1 MSTEHKQTEEQIAIG
16 DAAATGDNVLVE
28 AGAGC
33 GKTTKLKQI
42 AKRYAKEVKSHR
54 LGYIAYNR
62 SIADEAKASFPRN
75 TTSNTSH
82 AFAMRGVDRSKLDLP
97 FTNRKGAAYALNIR
111 EGVKWGDGP
120 ESVFYSPDKLAGLA
134 QQAVGQFCQSADREI
149 GPQHV
154 RFIPGAE
161 EYMDELRTIV
171 VPYARKLWE
180 RLILPTDKLRF
191 ASAASP
197 FDIWLKTWSLSDP
210 KLPFDTVLFDE
221 AQDANPVTEHVVKIQ
236 DAQIIMVGDSAQQ
249 IYAWRGAEDAMG
261 RFAAAHRLTLS
272 QSFRFGP
279 AVAEEANKWLELIA
293 APLRL
298 KGYEPIKSELG
309 PVDEP
314 KAILSRTNAGVIS
327 AALSITEETN
337 GHTFGVVGGTKPI
350 KMLAEAARDLMAGRG
365 TSHPELMGFSNWEDA
380 TSYAQDEGS
389 SELKVFVKLVESYGV
404 DKMADVAER
413 AIDEK
418 YNPDI
423 LISTAHKAKGREWD
437 TVRINSDFQEPTDEA
452 GEPCEPQKGECML
465 AYVSV
470 TRAMQKLDRGSLSWV
485 DNHLADNKHE
495 RPIKQALRRHRA
507 RQANTTIE
515 EES

>member
-1 MSTEHKQTEEQIAIG
+1 MSKTEPQPTDEQVAIL
-16 DAAATGDNVLVE
+16 DAASTRQSVLIE

-33 GKTTKLKQI
+33 GKTTSLKQI
-42 AKRYAKEVKSHR
+42 ARSAPKYAK

-75 TTSNTSH
+75 TTSKTSH
-82 AFAMRGVDRSKLDLP
+82 AFAMSGVDRSKLDLP
-97 FTNRKGAAYALNIR
+97 FTNRKGCAYALNIR
-111 EGVKWGDGP
+111 EGIKWGDG
-120 ESVFYSPDKLAGLA
+120 EQSVYYSPEKLAGLA
-134 QQAVGQFCQSADREI
+134 QQAVSKFCQSAEREI
-149 GPQHV
+149 GAQHV
-154 RFIPGAE
+154 RFIAGAE
-161 EYMDELRTIV
+161 EYMDELRSIV

-180 RLILPTDKLRF
+180 RLIMPTDKLRF
-191 ASAASP
+191 AGAASP
-197 FDIWLKTWSLSDP
+197 FDVFLKMWSLSDP
-210 KLPFDTVLFDE
+210 KLPFDTILFDE

-298 KGYEPIKSELG
+298 KGFEPIKSELG
-309 PVDEP
+309 PIEEP

-327 AALSITEETN
+327 AALSVAEEEN
-337 GHTFGVVGGTKPI
+337 GRSYGVVGGTKPI
-350 KMLAEAARDLMAGRG
+350 QMLAEAARDLMAGRG
-365 TSHPELMGFSNWEDA
+365 TSHPELMGFNNWTDA
-380 TSYAQDEGS
+380 ADYATEEGS
-389 SELKVFVKLVESYGV
+389 AELKVFVKLVDSYGV
-404 DKMADVAER
+404 DKMADVAAR
-413 AIDEK
+413 ATDEK

-452 GEPCEPQKGECML
+452 GEPTEPNRAECML

-485 DNHLADNKHE
+485 DNHLATRVDEK
-495 RPIKQALRRHRA
+495 PIPRALKRYRA
-507 RQANTTIE
+507 RKENTTIE
-515 EES
+515 EEG

>member
-1 MSTEHKQTEEQIAIG
+1 MTDAPKPTTEQANII
-16 DAAATGDNVLVE
+16 DAASTGDNVLIE

-33 GKTTKLKQI
+33 GKTTSLKQI
-42 AKRYAKEVKSHR
+42 AKKAIQTTKSQR

-62 SIADEAKASFPRN
+62 SIADEARASFPRN
-75 TTSNTSH
+75 TTSKTSH
-82 AFAMRGVDRSKLDLP
+82 AFAMQGVDRSKLELP

-111 EGVKWGDGP
+111 EGVKWGDG
-120 ESVFYSPDKLAGLA
+120 ETSVYYSPEKLAGLA
-134 QQAVGQFCQSADREI
+134 QQAVGKFCQSADRQI
-149 GPQHV
+149 GVQHV

-161 EYMDELRTIV
+161 EYMDELRTLV
-171 VPYARKLWE
+171 VPYAVKLWADLSDP
-180 RLILPTDKLRF
+180 RGKLRF
-191 ASAASP
+191 ASSASP
-197 FDIWLKTWSLSDP
+197 FDIYLKTWSLSDP
-210 KLPFDTVLFDE
+210 KLPFDTILFDE
-221 AQDANPVTEHVVKIQ
+221 AQDSNPVTEHVVNIQ

-261 RFAAAHRLTLS
+261 RFAATHRLALS

-314 KAILSRTNAGVIS
+314 KAILCRTNAGVIS

-350 KMLAEAARDLMAGRG
+350 KMLAEAARDLMNGRG
-365 TSHPELMGFSNWEDA
+365 TSHPELMGFNNWEDA
-380 TSYAQDEGS
+380 ADYAADEGS

-413 AIDEK
+413 AVDEK
-418 YNPDI
+418 YKPDI

-470 TRAMQKLDRGSLSWV
+470 TRAMQKLDRGSLAWV
-485 DNHLADNKHE
+485 DNHLAGRVDEK
-495 RPIKQALRRHRA
+495 PIPKALRKLRA
-507 RQANTTIE
+507 RKDNTTIE
-515 EES
+515 GE

>member
-1 MSTEHKQTEEQIAIG
+1 MSDHKQTDEQVAIT
-16 DAAATGDNVLVE
+16 DAASTGDNVLIE

-33 GKTTKLKQI
+33 GKTTSLKQI
-42 AKRYAKEVKSHR
+42 AKKAIQTRKSER

-75 TTSNTSH
+75 TTSATSH
-82 AFAMRGVDRSKLDLP
+82 SFAMRGVDRSKLDLP

-111 EGVKWGDGP
+111 EGVKWGDDQT
-120 ESVFYSPDKLAGLA
+120 SVYYSADKLAGLA
-134 QQAVGQFCQSADREI
+134 QQAVGKFCQSADREI
-149 GPQHV
+149 NAHHV

-161 EYMDELRTIV
+161 EYMDELRSIV

-180 RLILPTDKLRF
+180 RLVMPQDKLRF
-191 ASAASP
+191 AGAASP
-197 FDIWLKTWSLSDP
+197 FDVWLKMWSLSDP

-221 AQDANPVTEHVVKIQ
+221 AQDSNPVTEHVVNIQ

-261 RFAAAHRLTLS
+261 RFQAAHRLTLS

-298 KGYEPIKSELG
+298 KGFEPIRSELG
-309 PVDEP
+309 PIEEP

-327 AALSITEETN
+327 AALSIVEEQN

-350 KMLAEAARDLMAGRG
+350 KMLAEAARDLMSGRG
-365 TSHPELMGFSNWEDA
+365 TSHPELMGFNNWEDA
-380 TSYAQDEGS
+380 AAYAADEGS
-389 SELKVFVKLVESYGV
+389 TELKVFVKLVDSYGV
-404 DKMADVAER
+404 DKMAEVAEA

-452 GEPCEPQKGECML
+452 GEPTDPQKGECML

-485 DNHLADNKHE
+485 DNHLAQRKDD
-495 RPIKQALRRHRA
+495 RPIPAALRRHRT
-507 RQANTTIE
+507 RQQQASIE
-515 EES
+515 ATE